1 MRFIKDMNLYDI
13 VKIKENGVPVDYG
26 IAFKITPDN
35 PFNGYTSGVALVRI
49 DCIASPAKIHPLL
62 VIMDEA
68 MVNDDGILCGSDD
81 EVNTNETN
89 YANSDLHKWCNTNCL
104 NLIPEDIQNQ
114 IMTVHIPYRGGT
126 YDSSASTG
134 ANDLECRAF
143 LLSTMELNTPSDMS
157 SNGSKALPY
166 FIKTLL
172 KNNLL
177 P

>member
-13 VKIKENGVPVDYG
+13 VKIKENGVPVDYV

-49 DCIASPAKIHPLL
+49 DCIASPAKLHPLL

-68 MVNDDGILCGSDD
+68 VVNDDGILCGSDD

-89 YANSDLHKWCNTNCL
+89 YANSDLHKWCNTSCL

-114 IMTVHIPYRGGT
+114 IMAVGIPYKNNV
-126 YDSSASTG
+126 
-134 ANDLECRAF
+134 NDCAFIDNDGLNAKVF
-143 LLSTMELNTPSDMS
+143 LLSTTELNTPGDMS
-157 SNGSKALPY
+157 PNGSKALPY

-172 KNNLL
+172 KYNLL

>member
-1 MRFIKDMNLYDI
+1 MRFIKDMHLYDI

-81 EVNTNETN
+81 EVNTNGTD
-89 YANSDLHKWCNTNCL
+89 YTNSDLHKWCNTSCL

-114 IMTVHIPYRGGT
+114 IMTVDIPYKNNV
-126 YDSSASTG
+126 
-134 ANDLECRAF
+134 NDCAFIGHDGLNAKAF
-143 LLSTMELNTPSDMS
+143 LLSTTELNTPGDMS
-157 SNGSKALPY
+157 PNRSMGLPY

-172 KNNLL
+172 KYNL
-177 P
+177 

>member
-49 DCIASPAKIHPLL
+49 ECIASPAKIHPLL

-68 MVNDDGILCGSDD
+68 MVNDDGILCGLDD

-89 YANSDLHKWCNTNCL
+89 YANSDLHKWCNTNYL

-114 IMTVHIPYRGGT
+114 TMTARIPYK
-126 YDSSASTG
+126 DSVNDCASIDHNG
-134 ANDLECRAF
+134 LNAKAF
-143 LLSTMELNTPSDMS
+143 LLSTTELNTPGDMS
-157 SNGSKALPY
+157 QNGSKALPY

-172 KNNLL
+172 KYNL
-177 P
+177 

>member
-13 VKIKENGVPVDYG
+13 VKIKENDVPVDYG

-62 VIMDEA
+62 VIMNEA

-81 EVNTNETN
+81 EINTNETN
-89 YANSDLHKWCNTNCL
+89 YANSDLHKWCNTNHS

-114 IMTVHIPYRGGT
+114 IMTARTPYKNNV
-126 YDSSASTG
+126 DDFASIDHNELN
-134 ANDLECRAF
+134 AEAF
-143 LLSTMELNTPSDMS
+143 LLSTVEGNTPGDMS
-157 SNGSKALPY
+157 PNRSMALPY
-166 FIKTLL
+166 YIKTLL
-172 KNNLL
+172 KHNLL

>member
-26 IAFKITPDN
+26 IAFNITPDN

-49 DCIASPAKIHPLL
+49 ECIASPAKIHPLL

-68 MVNDDGILCGSDD
+68 MVNDDGILCGLDD

-89 YANSDLHKWCNTNCL
+89 YANSDLHKWCNTSYL
-104 NLIPEDIQNQ
+104 NPIPEDIQNQ
-114 IMTVHIPYRGGT
+114 IMTARIPYKNN
-126 YDSSASTG
+126 
-134 ANDLECRAF
+134 ANDFASIDHNGLNAEVF
-143 LLSTMELNTPSDMS
+143 LLSTTEGNTPGDMS
-157 SNGSKALPY
+157 PNRSMTLPY
-166 FIKTLL
+166 YIKTLL
-172 KNNLL
+172 KHNLL

>member
-13 VKIKENGVPVDYG
+13 VKIKENDVPVDYG

-68 MVNDDGILCGSDD
+68 MVNDDGILCGLDD

-89 YANSDLHKWCNTNCL
+89 YANSDLHNWCNTNYL
-104 NLIPEDIQNQ
+104 NPISEDIQNQ
-114 IMTVHIPYRGGT
+114 IMTVGIPYK
-126 YDSSASTG
+126 DNV
-134 ANDLECRAF
+134 NDCAFIDHNGLNAKAF
-143 LLSTMELNTPSDMS
+143 LLSTTELNTPGDTSQ
-157 SNGSKALPY
+157 NGSKALPY
-166 FIKTLL
+166 FIKTLIKTLL
-172 KNNLL
+172 K
-177 P
+177 

>member
-26 IAFKITPDN
+26 IAFKVTPDN
-35 PFNGYTSGVALVRI
+35 PFNGCTSGVALVRI

-89 YANSDLHKWCNTNCL
+89 YANSDLHKLCNTNYL
-104 NLIPEDIQNQ
+104 NLIPEDIRNQ
-114 IMTVHIPYRGGT
+114 IMTVCIPHKNYVN
-126 YDSSASTG
+126 DFASIG
-134 ANDLECRAF
+134 HNGLNAEAF
-143 LLSTMELNTPSDMS
+143 LLSTMEGNNPGDMS
-157 SNGSKALPY
+157 PNGSKAMPY

-172 KNNLL
+172 KHNLL

>member
-13 VKIKENGVPVDYG
+13 VKIKENGVPVDYV

-35 PFNGYTSGVALVRI
+35 PFNGCTFGVAVVRI

-81 EVNTNETN
+81 EANTNETD
-89 YANSDLHKWCNTNCL
+89 YANSDLHKRCNTNYL
-104 NLIPEDIQNQ
+104 NLIPEDIRNQ
-114 IMTVHIPYRGGT
+114 IMTVHIPYKNSVN
-126 YDSSASTG
+126 DSASIDHNG
-134 ANDLECRAF
+134 LKCKVF
-143 LLSTMELNTPSDMS
+143 LLPMMEANTPGDKSPS
-157 SNGSKALPY
+157 GSMALPY

-172 KNNLL
+172 K
-177 P
+177 